1 MRAVVKY
8 AAIEKNCGRYPIST
22 MCKFF
27 GVSQS
32 GYYAYLKRP
41 PTHEESR
48 LAGVIRECQ
57 QQTHNTYG
65 YRRVGIWLAHRGI
78 RVNHKAVL
86 RIMRKYGLLAQIR
99 RRRKY
104 RNMSKHLHKYP
115 NLLNRDFKSS
125 RPNEKWVTD
134 ISYIPTGT
142 EQSINLVLRTI
153 TDAKR
158 KEKIAAE
165 LQLHSDQGFQY
176 TSHGYSALT
185 QKYGITPSMSRRA
198 NPYDNAMAENFFSI
212 LKSECLRRR
221 KPKTIAQAK
230 ELIDDYIYFYNNER
244 IQLNTKQTPLEK
256 RRLFV

>member
-8 AAIEKNCGRYPIST
+8 AAIEKNSTKYPISV

-104 RNMSKHLHKYP
+104 RNMSKHLYKYP

-134 ISYIPTGT
+134 ISYHI
-142 EQSINLVLRTI
+142 S
-153 TDAKR
+153 
-158 KEKIAAE
+158 
-165 LQLHSDQGFQY
+165 LQN
-176 TSHGYSALT
+176 
-185 QKYGITPSMSRRA
+185 RER
-198 NPYDNAMAENFFSI
+198 
-212 LKSECLRRR
+212 C
-221 KPKTIAQAK
+221 
-230 ELIDDYIYFYNNER
+230 IYRSYETF
-244 IQLNTKQTPLEK
+244 TT
-256 RRLFV
+256 